1 MSAASER
8 AVVAIAASRPGPA
21 SAAVRPQ
28 AQGERRHTTRPVGQK
43 AGEAQP

>member
-1 MSAASER
+1 MSAPSER
-8 AVVAIAASRPGPA
+8 AVVATTASRPATA

-28 AQGERRHTTRPVGQK
+28 AEGERRHTTRPVGQK